1 MKSKV
6 VGTVCFYGNS
16 TIGAGWLAHVGPL
29 NKQTKMLGDGEPK
42 SGVTFTHALFSACK
56 ALKDFSSAIK
66 PGDLVEV
73 YAPGGQKVGLVN
85 VCSPSWYGNI
95 EWKPAGG
102 LEVSAEE
109 IQSVA
114 SA

>member
-6 VGTVCFYGNS
+6 VGTICFYGNS
-16 TIGAGWLAHVGPL
+16 TVGAGWLAHTGTL
-29 NKQTKMLGDGEPK
+29 TKQTKMLGDGEPK
-42 SGVTFTHALFSACK
+42 SGATFTSALFAACA
-56 ALKDFSSAIK
+56 ALKEFSSSIK
-66 PGDLVEV
+66 HGDLVEV
-73 YAPGGQKVGLVN
+73 YAPGGQKFGLVN

-95 EWKPAGG
+95 EWKPAGC

-109 IQSVA
+109 IQAVA